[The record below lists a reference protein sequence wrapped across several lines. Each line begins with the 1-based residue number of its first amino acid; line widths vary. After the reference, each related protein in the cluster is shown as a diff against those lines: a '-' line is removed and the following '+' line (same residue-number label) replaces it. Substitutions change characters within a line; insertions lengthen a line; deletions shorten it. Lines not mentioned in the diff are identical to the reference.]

1 MANTNSNLA
10 ALAASV
16 VNDPSATTSGIDLG
30 AIVLFARGRVTCP
43 ATPSTSDTLTLLA
56 ANQLP
61 VGAIVM
67 PELSYIYSVTDP
79 GTALAVDIGTASNVD
94 VYADNLSMTA
104 AVTKYNFAASG
115 TAPLGITAPAAVST
129 QEAVIAT
136 VVTST
141 DVVETVLEFAIA
153 YRVTA

>member
-10 ALAASV
+10 TLAASV
-16 VNDPSATTSGIDLG
+16 VNDPSATTLGINLG

-43 ATPSTSDTLTLLA
+43 ATPTVNDTLTLLA

-67 PELSYIYSVTDP
+67 PELSYIYCVTDP
-79 GTALAVDIGTASNVD
+79 GTALALDIGTASNVD
-94 VYADNLSMTA
+94 VYADNLSLTA
-104 AVTKYNFAASG
+104 AVTKSDFAASG